1 MAVLSEKIIPVDI
14 EAEMKS
20 SYIDYAMSTIVAR
33 ALPDVRDGFKP
44 VHRRIL
50 FAMNELGLASNRA
63 YKKSARIVGEV
74 LGKYHPHGDTAVYD
88 TMVRMAQE
96 FSLRYPLVD
105 GQGNFGSIDGDS
117 PAAMRYTEVRLSK
130 IAEEALRDIDKN
142 TVNFSPNFDD
152 TLQEPTVLPTV
163 MPNLL
168 LNGASGIAV
177 GMATNIPPHN
187 LREVVDGLIAVIENP
202 ELPDEKLIKLIKAPD
217 FPTGGLIYGYQGVK
231 DAFLTGRGKI
241 QIRARANIETGK
253 NDRQSIVVTELPYQ
267 VNKITLIEQI
277 ARLVNEKRIEDI
289 SNVNDESDRDGIRLV
304 IDLKRDANASVV
316 MNNLFQ
322 HTQLQ
327 VTFGVINLSLVDG
340 RPKVLTLKQ
349 TLQYFIDFR
358 NEVVVRRTKFDL
370 EEAEKRAHILEGFII
385 ALDNIDEVI
394 ELIKKS
400 KDVETAREGLMKKF
414 KLSEIQARA
423 ILEMRLQRLTGLER
437 KKIQDEYKE
446 VIKLIEQ
453 LRAILNNRQLQ
464 MQIIKDELLAIKEK
478 YGDDRRTEIVFDTT
492 EFRVE
497 DLIAQEEVVVTISY
511 SGFIKRFP
519 VSGYRRQA
527 RGGKGVTGASTK
539 EDDFL
544 EKMFVASTH
553 DYLLFFTTQGRC
565 YWKKV
570 HEIPEAGRA
579 ARGKAIVNLIAKQSD
594 EKIASVLNVKEF
606 NDDQFILMVSKYGII
621 KKTSLGEF
629 SNPRSTGIIAMGLDE
644 KDTVV
649 DVKLTDG
656 SHDVIMGTHEGIA
669 IRFHENEVRSMG
681 RAASG
686 VRGIKLEKSDYVIG
700 IVATKRSS
708 TTILVATE
716 KGNGK
721 RTELEDYRVSHR
733 GGKGIYTLKA
743 TDKTGMMV
751 AIKEALDNDD
761 IVVVTADG
769 MIIRQHASDVR
780 VTGRNTQ
787 GVRLIRLDEK
797 DSITS
802 LAIVPSED
810 IDEKENG
817 DAIEQTELKL

>member
-1 MAVLSEKIIPVDI
+1 
-14 EAEMKS
+14 
-20 SYIDYAMSTIVAR
+20 
-33 ALPDVRDGFKP
+33 
-44 VHRRIL
+44 
-50 FAMNELGLASNRA
+50 
-63 YKKSARIVGEV
+63 
-74 LGKYHPHGDTAVYD
+74 
-88 TMVRMAQE
+88 
-96 FSLRYPLVD
+96 
-105 GQGNFGSIDGDS
+105 
-117 PAAMRYTEVRLSK
+117 
-130 IAEEALRDIDKN
+130 
-142 TVNFSPNFDD
+142 
-152 TLQEPTVLPTV
+152 
-163 MPNLL
+163 
-168 LNGASGIAV
+168 
-177 GMATNIPPHN
+177 
-187 LREVVDGLIAVIENP
+187 
-202 ELPDEKLIKLIKAPD
+202 
-217 FPTGGLIYGYQGVK
+217 
-231 DAFLTGRGKI
+231 
-241 QIRARANIETGK
+241 
-253 NDRQSIVVTELPYQ
+253 
-267 VNKITLIEQI
+267 
-277 ARLVNEKRIEDI
+277 
-289 SNVNDESDRDGIRLV
+289 
-304 IDLKRDANASVV
+304 
-316 MNNLFQ
+316 
-322 HTQLQ
+322 
-327 VTFGVINLSLVDG
+327 
-340 RPKVLTLKQ
+340 
-349 TLQYFIDFR
+349 
-358 NEVVVRRTKFDL
+358 
-370 EEAEKRAHILEGFII
+370 
-385 ALDNIDEVI
+385 
-394 ELIKKS
+394 
-400 KDVETAREGLMKKF
+400 
-414 KLSEIQARA
+414 
-423 ILEMRLQRLTGLER
+423 
-437 KKIQDEYKE
+437 
-446 VIKLIEQ
+446 
-453 LRAILNNRQLQ
+453 
-464 MQIIKDELLAIKEK
+464 
-478 YGDDRRTEIVFDTT
+478 
-492 EFRVE
+492 
-497 DLIAQEEVVVTISY
+497 
-511 SGFIKRFP
+511 
-519 VSGYRRQA
+519 
-527 RGGKGVTGASTK
+527 
-539 EDDFL
+539 
-544 EKMFVASTH
+544 MFVASTH